1 MTAELAVKAQ
11 AGDLCRVVV
20 PGFEIP
26 AQALFEDAANQAML
40 CRLLAR

>member
-11 AGDLCRVVV
+11 AGELCCVAA
-20 PGFEIP
+20 PGFEIS

-40 CRLLAR
+40 RRLLAR